1 MQRIGSFAKGVW
13 VEAGPGAR
21 AIADAATGEVI
32 AEAGNDAL
40 DVAGMIAYGREVG
53 GPALRAMDFHD
64 RARMLKALALHLN
77 ANKKAL
83 YDLSF
88 TTGATQVDHG
98 FDVDGGIGTLFVFA
112 SKGRREMPEGH
123 VLIDGGFEPL
133 GKSGAFGGQHIYTP
147 RLGVAFHINP
157 FNFPVWGMLEK
168 IAPAF
173 LAGVPSIVK
182 PATATAHVTELAVR
196 LMLEAGV
203 LPDGALQL
211 ITGGVGDALNH
222 LDAQDAVTF
231 TGSARTAR
239 MLRGHGGLL
248 DRSVPFTAEQDSLN
262 ASILGPDAGPDT
274 PEFDLLVKEVVREM
288 TTKAGQKCTAIRRVI
303 VPDAA
308 VQPVIEAVSAKLAKV
323 VVGDPRTDGV
333 RMGSVVSLSQ
343 RRDVLEKAAVIAGEA
358 ELVFGGQDG
367 FAPAGDLEKGAFVAP
382 HLFHCLDP
390 DAAEQVH
397 GTEAFGP
404 VSTVM
409 GYRDLGHACALANRG
424 QGSLVASLITHD
436 PEVAREVVQGI
447 GAWHGRVYINDRD
460 AAAEAT
466 GHGAPMPH
474 LTHGGPGR
482 AGGGEELGGIR
493 AVKHYMQRVAV
504 QGSPTILSAVTGRWV
519 PGAATSTPDGHPFQV
534 RFGDLFPGRT
544 MRTEPRTV
552 TLEDI
557 EQFAHFTGDTFYAHM
572 DEEAAKRN
580 PFFPGRV
587 AHGYLILSFAA
598 GLFVEP
604 NEGPVLANTGLD
616 NLRFLKPLSP
626 GEAIRV
632 DLTVMDKKSRNAEY
646 GEVRW
651 HASVTNQDGEAVA
664 EYELLTMVAK

>member
-1 MQRIGSFAKGVW
+1 
-13 VEAGPGAR
+13 
-21 AIADAATGEVI
+21 
-32 AEAGNDAL
+32 
-40 DVAGMIAYGREVG
+40 
-53 GPALRAMDFHD
+53 
-64 RARMLKALALHLN
+64 
-77 ANKKAL
+77 
-83 YDLSF
+83 
-88 TTGATQVDHG
+88 
-98 FDVDGGIGTLFVFA
+98 IGTLFVFA

-123 VLIDGGFEPL
+123 VLIDGGFEAL
-133 GKSGAFGGQHIYTP
+133 GRTGAFGGQHIYTP
-147 RLGVAFHINP
+147 RLGVALHINA

-168 IAPAF
+168 IAPAL

-182 PATATAHVTELAVR
+182 PATATSHVTELAVR
-196 LMLEAGV
+196 LMLDAGV
-203 LPDGALQL
+203 LPEGALQL
-211 ITGGVGDALNH
+211 ITGGVGDALDH

-231 TGSARTAR
+231 TGSATTAR
-239 MLRGHGGLL
+239 MLRGHSGLL
-248 DRSVPFTAEQDSLN
+248 DRAVPFTAEQDSLN
-262 ASILGPDAGPDT
+262 ASILGPDAAPGT

-303 VPDAA
+303 VPDTA
-308 VQPVIEAVSAKLAKV
+308 VGAVIEAVSAKLAKIT
-323 VVGDPRTDGV
+323 VGDPRREGV
-333 RMGSVVSLSQ
+333 RMGPVVSVAQ
-343 RRDVLEKAAVIAGEA
+343 RRDVLEKAAVIGGEA
-358 ELVFGGQDG
+358 EVVFGGQDG
-367 FAPAGDLEKGAFVAP
+367 FTALGDMESGAFVAP
-382 HLFHCLDP
+382 TLFHCADP
-390 DAAEQVH
+390 DGARHVH
-397 GTEAFGP
+397 ETEAFGP

-409 GYRDLGHACALANRG
+409 GYRDLDHAMALANKG
-424 QGSLVASLITHD
+424 KGSLVASLITHD
-436 PEVAREVVQGI
+436 PDVAREVTLGI

-504 QGSPTILSAVTGRWV
+504 QGSPSMISAVTGRWM
-519 PGAATSTPDGHPFQV
+519 PGAAKTIADGHPFQV
-534 RFGDLFPGRT
+534 AFGDLALGRT
-544 MRTEPRTV
+544 MRTEARTI

-557 EQFAHFTGDTFYAHM
+557 ETFANFTGDTFYAHM
-572 DEEAAKRN
+572 DTDAAKRN

-616 NLRFLKPLSP
+616 NLRFLKPVSP
-626 GEAIRV
+626 GDSIVV
-632 DLTVMDKKSRNAEY
+632 DLTVMDRKSRNQEY

-651 HASVTNQDGEAVA
+651 HALVSNQDDEPVA

>member
-1 MQRIGSFAKGVW
+1 MQRVESFAKGAW
-13 VEAGPGAR
+13 VGPREGAR
-21 AIADAATGEVI
+21 AIADASTGIVI

-40 DVAGMIAYGREVG
+40 DVAGMIAYAREVG

-77 ANKKAL
+77 AHKQAL

-88 TTGATQVDHG
+88 TTGATQADHG

-133 GKSGAFGGQHIYTP
+133 GRTGAFGGQHIYTP
-147 RLGVAFHINP
+147 KLGVALHINA

-168 IAPAF
+168 IAPAI

-182 PATATAHVTELAVR
+182 PATATCHVTELCVR
-196 LMLEAGV
+196 LMLDAGV

-211 ITGGVGDALNH
+211 VCGGVGDGLASLG
-222 LDAQDAVTF
+222 AQDAVTF
-231 TGSARTAR
+231 TGSVATA
-239 MLRGHGGLL
+239 GVVAAGL
-248 DRSVPFTAEQDSLN
+248 DRSVGFTVEQDSLN
-262 ASILGPDAGPDT
+262 ATILGPDAVVGT
-274 PEFDLLVKEVVREM
+274 SEFDLMVKEVVREM
-288 TTKAGQKCTAIRRVI
+288 TIKAGQKCTAIRRVI
-303 VPDAA
+303 VPEPLL
-308 VQPVIEAVSAKLAKV
+308 QPLVERLSSRLGRV
-323 VVGDPRTDGV
+323 VVGDPRDEGV
-333 RMGSVVSLSQ
+333 KMGPVVSAAQ
-343 RRDVLEKAAVIAGEA
+343 RDDVLAAARVIGAEA
-358 ELVFGGQDG
+358 ECVFE
-367 FAPAGDLEKGAFVAP
+367 GDVPEGPGAFVGP
-382 HLFHCLDP
+382 RLFVCGDP
-390 DAAEQVH
+390 DGVEAVH
-397 GTEAFGP
+397 SVEAFGP

-409 GYRDLGHACALANRG
+409 AYRDVAHAVALANKG
-424 QGSLVASLITHD
+424 QGSLVASLMTHD
-436 PEVAREVVQGI
+436 VDVVREVVGGI
-447 GAWHGRVYINDRD
+447 GAWHGRVYVNDRD
-460 AAAEAT
+460 SAVEAT

-504 QGSPTILSAVTGRWV
+504 QGSSRMISAVTGEWV
-519 PGAATSTPDGHPFQV
+519 PGAEKVTEDAHPF
-534 RFGDLFPGRT
+534 RIKFGGLALGRSL
-544 MRTEPRTV
+544 RTASRDI
-552 TLEDI
+552 TLEDV
-557 EQFAHFTGDTFYAHM
+557 ETFARFTGDTFYAHM
-572 DEEAAKRN
+572 DEDAAQRN

-604 NEGPVLANTGLD
+604 AEGPVLANTGLD
-616 NLRFLKPLSP
+616 NLRFLKPVVP
-626 GEAIRV
+626 GDSIVV
-632 DLTVMDKKSRNAEY
+632 DLTVMGKKSRNVEY

-651 HASVTNQDGEAVA
+651 HARVSNQDGDAVA